1 MNFLLNLIIVCCT
14 MMNLHRNVAERAVFD
29 DCFDSQNHVFKIRID
44 RNLQTQFF
52 FLMFSLFRIIK
63 PISHVTFVCQK
74 HEISLVLPNP
84 DWLMGKKS
92 EANLIR
98 AWKIASIKAI
108 KISSQ
113 HSFLKPSWQRP
124 LKNY

>member
-29 DCFDSQNHVFKIRID
+29 DCFDSQNHVSKIRID

-63 PISHVTFVCQK
+63 IGPGPFRT
-74 HEISLVLPNP
+74 
-84 DWLMGKKS
+84 
-92 EANLIR
+92 
-98 AWKIASIKAI
+98 
-108 KISSQ
+108 
-113 HSFLKPSWQRP
+113 
-124 LKNY
+124 